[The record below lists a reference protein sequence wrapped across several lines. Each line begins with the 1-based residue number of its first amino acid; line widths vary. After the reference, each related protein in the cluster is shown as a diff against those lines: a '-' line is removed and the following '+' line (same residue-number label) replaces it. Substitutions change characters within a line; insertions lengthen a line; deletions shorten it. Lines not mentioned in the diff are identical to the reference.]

1 MDHQSSNGND
11 KSELYYAQLHLY
23 KHIYSFISSMALKSA
38 VELGIADII
47 HNHGKPM
54 TLNELASS
62 LKLHPSKINVLYRFM
77 RLLTHNGLFAS
88 IKKKKTGGDQDQD
101 QAEEEEEEEEEEETT
116 YYALTPPSKLL
127 VRGAS
132 ICLAS
137 LTGRHPRC
145 MDMWHSSK
153 KWFTEDK
160 DLSLFESAN
169 GDNFWN
175 MLNKDPESHKRM
187 SLFQEAMEGD
197 SQILF
202 KLALKD
208 CKHVFEGLET
218 LVDVGGGTGVV
229 AKLIHEAFPDIKCT
243 VLDQPQVVGNLIGNK
258 NLNFVAGDMFKSIPQ
273 ADAVLLKWVLHD
285 WNDELALKILK
296 NSKEAISG
304 KGKDGKVIIIDIS
317 IDETSNDRDLTEL
330 QLNFDMLML
339 TLYNGKERGKKE
351 WEKLIYDA
359 GFSSYKITPICDFK
373 SLIEVYP

>member
-1 MDHQSSNGND
+1 MDQSSNGNG

-38 VELGIADII
+38 VELGIADVI

-54 TLNELASS
+54 TLNQLASS
-62 LKLHPSKINVLYRFM
+62 LKLHPSKISVLHRFM
-77 RLLTHNGLFAS
+77 RLLTHNGFFAA
-88 IKKKKTGGDQDQD
+88 IKKKTGGDQ
-101 QAEEEEEEEEEEETT
+101 EEETT

-132 ICLAS
+132 TCLAS
-137 LTGRHPRC
+137 FTDRYPLC

-175 MLNKDPESHKRM
+175 MLNKDPESHKWM
-187 SLFQEAMEGD
+187 SLFQEAMEAD
-197 SQILF
+197 SQMF

-229 AKLIHEAFPDIKCT
+229 AKLIQEAFPDIKCT
-243 VLDQPQVVGNLIGNK
+243 VLDQPKVVGNLTGNK
-258 NLNFVAGDMFKSIPQ
+258 NLNFVGGDMFKSIPH

-304 KGKDGKVIIIDIS
+304 KGKDGKVIIIDIL
-317 IDETSNDRDLTEL
+317 IDETSDDHDLTEL

-339 TLYNGKERGKKE
+339 TVFNGKERGKKE